1 MKLTA
6 KQTTAMILSLMATFP
21 TLAHTGHDTLQ
32 NALASG
38 LLHPLMGMDH
48 LIAMLAM
55 GYWAASFVGNKAK
68 TLLAAFFGLLL
79 SGFML
84 GQLGYQFALMEAG
97 IVMTSV
103 ITGLL
108 IARQK
113 NIAQG
118 LAVSLASCFALF
130 HGLAH
135 GLETT
140 SSVPILFALGF
151 MVTSATLVTLGFA
164 ASTLVARSKPNA
176 NRLIGLVIAMMGV
189 SLFSI

>member
-6 KQTTAMILSLMATFP
+6 KYLAASLVSVIAAFP
-21 TLAHTGHDTLQ
+21 AFAHTGHDTIQL
-32 NALASG
+32 ALIAG
-38 LLHPLMGMDH
+38 LSHPLMGIDH

-55 GYWAASFVGNKAK
+55 GYWAASFAGNKASVIL
-68 TLLAAFFGLLL
+68 TAFFALLLA
-79 SGFML
+79 GFTL
-84 GQLGYQFALMEAG
+84 GQFGYHFAFMEAG

-108 IARQK
+108 IAKR
-113 NIAQG
+113 NNVAQG

-135 GLETT
+135 GIETT

-151 MVTSATLVTLGFA
+151 IVTSATLVTLGFA
-164 ASTLVARSKPNA
+164 ASTYVARSKPNA